1 MVKLATPNQ
10 IETMIALEISFDELI
25 TAEEAD
31 DLISQV
37 MSDDWNHDDS
47 PWSEY

>member
-10 IETMIALEISFDELI
+10 IETMIALEIRFDELI
-25 TAEEAD
+25 TADEAD

-37 MSDDWNHDDS
+37 MQADWDHDDAA
-47 PWSEY
+47 WSED